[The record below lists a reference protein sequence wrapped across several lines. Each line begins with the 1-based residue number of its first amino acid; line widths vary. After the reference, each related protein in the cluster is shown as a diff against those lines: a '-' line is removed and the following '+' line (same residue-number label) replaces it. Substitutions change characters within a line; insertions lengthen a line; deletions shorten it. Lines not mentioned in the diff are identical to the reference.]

1 MEREPR
7 VLLPIA
13 RQLNAGE
20 GPTNQEAAMRRILG
34 AVAVGMT
41 FMTASP
47 VHAQGASVVDQEV
60 RAVAAELRRSWDTRD
75 IDGWMACFGN
85 PEGLVIGGGVSYT
98 LESLREANLRIWA
111 NRTSESWTND
121 RVQVIALDD
130 TTALLQITYSGRYTL
145 QSGVTWEFKASSF
158 STSLVRKTGNAW
170 KIVAH
175 HNSGS
180 GTQVPK

>member
-1 MEREPR
+1 
-7 VLLPIA
+7 
-13 RQLNAGE
+13 
-20 GPTNQEAAMRRILG
+20 MRRVIG

-41 FMTASP
+41 LFTALP
-47 VHAQGASVVDQEV
+47 AQAQGLRAVDQAV
-60 RAVAAELRRSWDTRD
+60 GAVAAELRRAWDVRD
-75 IDGWMACFGN
+75 IDAWMACFGA

-98 LESLREANLRIWA
+98 LDSLRAANLRIWA

-121 RVQVIALDD
+121 RVQVIALND

-145 QSGVTWEFKASSF
+145 QSGVTWEVKASSF
-158 STSLVRKTGNAW
+158 STSLVRKIGNAW

-180 GTQVPK
+180 ATQLPR